1 MNDRPRFPEASRRT
15 YLANERT
22 ELAWWRTG
30 LTALA
35 VSLGVGRL
43 IPELGGGPNWPYAV
57 IGAGYAVLGTGFIAY
72 GSWRERAVRRA
83 FERGGL
89 IEGRAQRGT
98 SVVCDASVNSRNSP
112 LTTNA
117 ICSPMSTVWSPIRS
131 M

>member
-1 MNDRPRFPEASRRT
+1 MTQHEQFPEATRRT

-43 IPELGGGPNWPYAV
+43 IPELGTGPNWPYAV
-57 IGAGYAVLGTGFIAY
+57 IGAGYAVLGTGFIVY

-83 FERGGL
+83 L
-89 IEGRAQRGT
+89 QRGEFAYPEPR
-98 SVVCDASVNSRNSP
+98 VFAA
-112 LTTNA
+112 LTTLA
-117 ICSPMSTVWSPIRS
+117 VALGLATFLLVVLES
-131 M
+131 

>member
-1 MNDRPRFPEASRRT
+1 MIDEPPHFPEASRRT

-57 IGAGYAVLGTGFIAY
+57 IGAGYAVLGLGFIVY
-72 GSWRERAVRRA
+72 GAWRERAVRKA
-83 FERGGL
+83 FEKGEFAYPDKNVFGALTALAVLLGL
-89 IEGRAQRGT
+89 AT
-98 SVVCDASVNSRNSP
+98 FLLVVVEA
-112 LTTNA
+112 
-117 ICSPMSTVWSPIRS
+117 
-131 M
+131 

>member
-1 MNDRPRFPEASRRT
+1 VTDERQFPEASRRT

-57 IGAGYAVLGTGFIAY
+57 IGAGYAILGTGFIVY
-72 GSWRERAVRRA
+72 GSLRERAVRRA
-83 FERGGL
+83 FEKGEFAFPDTRVFAALTALAVLLGVATFVL
-89 IEGRAQRGT
+89 
-98 SVVCDASVNSRNSP
+98 VVAE
-112 LTTNA
+112 A
-117 ICSPMSTVWSPIRS
+117 
-131 M
+131 

>member
-1 MNDRPRFPEASRRT
+1 MTDGPQFPDASRRT

-57 IGAGYAVLGTGFIAY
+57 IGAGYAVLGTAFIVY
-72 GSWRERAVRRA
+72 GSVRERAVRQA
-83 FERGGL
+83 VERG
-89 IEGRAQRGT
+89 EF
-98 SVVCDASVNSRNSP
+98 ASPNSRVFAL
-112 LTTNA
+112 LTALAVVLGVATFLLVVVEA
-117 ICSPMSTVWSPIRS
+117 
-131 M
+131 

>member
-1 MNDRPRFPEASRRT
+1 MTDTERFPEASRRT

-43 IPELGGGPNWPYAV
+43 IPELGTGPNWPYAV
-57 IGAGYAVLGTGFIAY
+57 IGAGYAVLGTAYIVY

-83 FERGGL
+83 IAQGRFAYPDTRVFGALTALAVVLGL
-89 IEGRAQRGT
+89 ATFVLVIVE
-98 SVVCDASVNSRNSP
+98 S
-112 LTTNA
+112 
-117 ICSPMSTVWSPIRS
+117 
-131 M
+131 

>member
-1 MNDRPRFPEASRRT
+1 VNERPRFPDASRRT

-35 VSLGVGRL
+35 VSLGVGRV

-72 GSWRERAVRRA
+72 GAWRERAVRRA
-83 FERGGL
+83 FERGHFAYPDARVFGAL
-89 IEGRAQRGT
+89 TALAVLLGMAT
-98 SVVCDASVNSRNSP
+98 FVLVVVES
-112 LTTNA
+112 
-117 ICSPMSTVWSPIRS
+117 
-131 M
+131 

>member
-1 MNDRPRFPEASRRT
+1 MTQREQFPEGSRRT

-57 IGAGYAVLGTGFIAY
+57 IGAGYAVLGTGFIVY
-72 GSWRERAVRRA
+72 GSWRERTVRRA
-83 FERGGL
+83 LEHGEFAYPDARVFGL
-89 IEGRAQRGT
+89 LTALA
-98 SVVCDASVNSRNSP
+98 VVLGLATFVLVVVES
-112 LTTNA
+112 
-117 ICSPMSTVWSPIRS
+117 
-131 M
+131 

>member
-1 MNDRPRFPEASRRT
+1 MTEGPQFPEATRRT

-43 IPELGGGPNWPYAV
+43 IPELGGGPNWPYAL
-57 IGAGYAVLGTGFIAY
+57 IGAGYAVLGTGFIVY

-83 FERGGL
+83 LERGEFAYPDTG
-89 IEGRAQRGT
+89 
-98 SVVCDASVNSRNSP
+98 VVAA
-112 LTTNA
+112 LTALAVLLGVATFVLVVA
-117 ICSPMSTVWSPIRS
+117 EA
-131 M
+131 

>member
-1 MNDRPRFPEASRRT
+1 MTAGPRQFPEASRRT

-43 IPELGGGPNWPYAV
+43 IPELGGGPNWPYVA
-57 IGAGYAVLGTGFIAY
+57 IGAGYAVLGTGFIVY

-83 FERGGL
+83 IEQGTFAYPDSRVFAALTVLAVVLGL
-89 IEGRAQRGT
+89 AT
-98 SVVCDASVNSRNSP
+98 FLLVVVES
-112 LTTNA
+112 
-117 ICSPMSTVWSPIRS
+117 
-131 M
+131 

>member
-1 MNDRPRFPEASRRT
+1 MTADDPQFPEASRRT

-57 IGAGYAVLGTGFIAY
+57 IGAGYAVLGTGFIVY
-72 GSWRERAVRRA
+72 GSWRERAVREA
-83 FERGGL
+83 LARGDFSFPDSRVFGAL
-89 IEGRAQRGT
+89 TALAILLGIAT
-98 SVVCDASVNSRNSP
+98 FVLVVAE
-112 LTTNA
+112 A
-117 ICSPMSTVWSPIRS
+117 
-131 M
+131 

>member
-1 MNDRPRFPEASRRT
+1 VNDQTDPTRFPEASRRT

-22 ELAWWRTG
+22 GLAWWRTG

-57 IGAGYAVLGTGFIAY
+57 IGAGYAILGTGFIAY

-83 FERGGL
+83 FESGDFAYPDTRVFSALTALAVLLGVATFVL
-89 IEGRAQRGT
+89 
-98 SVVCDASVNSRNSP
+98 VVAES
-112 LTTNA
+112 
-117 ICSPMSTVWSPIRS
+117 
-131 M
+131 

>member
-1 MNDRPRFPEASRRT
+1 VTDQPQFPDASRRT

-57 IGAGYAVLGTGFIAY
+57 IGAGYAVLGTAFIVY
-72 GSWRERAVRRA
+72 GSWRERAMRHA
-83 FERGGL
+83 LERG
-89 IEGRAQRGT
+89 EFAYPDPRVFA
-98 SVVCDASVNSRNSP
+98 A
-112 LTTNA
+112 LTTLA
-117 ICSPMSTVWSPIRS
+117 VLLGLATFVLVVVEA
-131 M
+131 

>member
-1 MNDRPRFPEASRRT
+1 MTEGPQFPDASRRT

-57 IGAGYAVLGTGFIAY
+57 IGAGYAVLGTGFIVY

-83 FERGGL
+83 IDRGEYAYPDTRVFAGL
-89 IEGRAQRGT
+89 TALAVLLGIAT
-98 SVVCDASVNSRNSP
+98 FLLVVVES
-112 LTTNA
+112 
-117 ICSPMSTVWSPIRS
+117 
-131 M
+131 

>member
-1 MNDRPRFPEASRRT
+1 MTDRQEFPEASRRT

-57 IGAGYAVLGTGFIAY
+57 IGAGYAVLGTGFIIY

-83 FERGGL
+83 IARGEFVYPDTRVFAALTALAVLLGIATFVL
-89 IEGRAQRGT
+89 
-98 SVVCDASVNSRNSP
+98 VVAE
-112 LTTNA
+112 A
-117 ICSPMSTVWSPIRS
+117 
-131 M
+131 

>member
-1 MNDRPRFPEASRRT
+1 MTEGPQFPEDTRRT

-43 IPELGGGPNWPYAV
+43 IPELGAGPNWPYVV
-57 IGAGYAVLGTGFIAY
+57 IGAGYAVLGTGFIVY

-83 FERGGL
+83 IDRGDFAYPDARVFAGL
-89 IEGRAQRGT
+89 AALAVLLGIAT
-98 SVVCDASVNSRNSP
+98 FLLVVVES
-112 LTTNA
+112 
-117 ICSPMSTVWSPIRS
+117 
-131 M
+131 